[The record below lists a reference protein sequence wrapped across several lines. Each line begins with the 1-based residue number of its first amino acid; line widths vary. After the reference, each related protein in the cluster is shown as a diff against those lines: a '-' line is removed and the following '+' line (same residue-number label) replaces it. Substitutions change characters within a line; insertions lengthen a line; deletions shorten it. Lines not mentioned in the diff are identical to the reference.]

1 VSKDVKTSIIRNGL
15 KNRVAISKLLIGK
28 DKVLTE
34 EEIRKLFSAFK
45 SFVAEKN
52 IPECKKFIASYV
64 DRVVVYKD
72 KVAVT
77 LKVFVDGG
85 EQPAI
90 LTAMLLL

>member
-1 VSKDVKTSIIRNGL
+1 M
-15 KNRVAISKLLIGK
+15 
-28 DKVLTE
+28 TE
-34 EEIRKLFSAFK
+34 EEIRKLFSVFK

-85 EQPAI
+85 DGLHLHSSKKKPKRYNRASS
-90 LTAMLLL
+90 